1 MKKIFFPLIITLSLL
16 FVTISCA
23 SKKELKEQPVIE
35 RSENFIANLNTFF
48 VGNLNLYTKRSLG
61 NPVISQFDV
70 YFSPRTNSILLA
82 GKLGIDVIQI
92 EFTYA
97 ERKNIYTA
105 ALQYISNY
113 ENGLISQEKPT
124 TKNAYIKGNVP
135 ISWGV
140 FGYTYDAVTK
150 YQVNTEYLWIEK
162 PYYRFKLEAAPAED
176 ENGSS
181 PAFSIYVSPSQWQ
194 TIFELCDQATLEARC
209 DEVVEQAEEF

>member
-1 MKKIFFPLIITLSLL
+1 MKKIFFPLIITLSLF
-16 FVTISCA
+16 FVTTSCA

-48 VGNLNLYTKRSLG
+48 VGNLNLYTKRSIG
-61 NPVISQFDV
+61 NPTITQFDV

-82 GKLGIDVIQI
+82 GKLGIDVIQL

-124 TKNAYIKGNVP
+124 SKNAYIKGKVP

-162 PYYRFKLEAAPAED
+162 PYYRFKLEAAPAD
-176 ENGSS
+176 GDSGSS
-181 PAFSIYVSPSQWQ
+181 PAFSIYVSPSQWK

-209 DEVVEQAEEF
+209 DEVVEQVEEF